1 MDSRSCSC
9 LFPLFF
15 LSRQNCLEMERYL
28 KAEPCQALT
37 KKIKEPENPWNKF
50 ILPSSSCHG
59 DSKDMDVLLGYSDSE
74 SNDSKFDTISL
85 SSSSSVS
92 WDSSGELSPSPPASI
107 ICDPF
112 KTEYKMSKVS
122 EVTLTP
128 PSSPELGR
136 ARAMSLPVSLPV
148 THPHHQLV
156 AVSMVNGHHGMA
168 DRTTVRVR
176 NISTT
181 VGSSAGGRGSTT
193 LSGSSGKGRT
203 ESPDNKRRIH
213 KCQFPGCRKVYTKSS
228 HLKAHQRTHTG
239 KPII

>member
-1 MDSRSCSC
+1 
-9 LFPLFF
+9 
-15 LSRQNCLEMERYL
+15 MERYL
-28 KAEPCQALT
+28 KAEPCQAHN

-50 ILPSSSCHG
+50 ILPSSGC
-59 DSKDMDVLLGYSDSE
+59 DRDRETECLLGYSDSE

-107 ICDPF
+107 VCDPF
-112 KTEYKMSKVS
+112 KTEFKVKVS

-136 ARAMSLPVSLPV
+136 ATMLPVNLPV
-148 THPHHQLV
+148 NQLV
-156 AVSMVNGHHGMA
+156 AVSMVNGHHGMT

-176 NISTT
+176 NINTT
-181 VGSSAGGRGSTT
+181 TPSSR
-193 LSGSSGKGRT
+193 SSGNKRT

-239 KPII
+239 KK